1 MKKKILSSVLLLSLA
16 LVATGCSKDEEVAS
30 IKGESITQ
38 SQLYNEL
45 KAEHGS
51 ATLQTMLVNKT
62 LEKEYGDKVSK
73 DEIDK
78 AYKEIENQ
86 YGGEKQ
92 LEEVVSMYGY
102 SDLDA
107 YKKAIKQNLLV
118 EAMVKDKVALSDED
132 YKEYF
137 DNMADFDLI
146 QVEDEAKAKELIA
159 KIEKGEDF
167 NELAYENSVD
177 TYTSSNEGKVG
188 LTDLR
193 NEDTYPKQLM
203 EAVSKMK
210 DGEISKEPIKTDY
223 GVYIVKINTN
233 LKTSDAKL
241 DDYKK
246 QIEEYVMT
254 NKSQD
259 SEFVQTELGKLL
271 KEYKVVIADE
281 DLKDALNSFN
291 ISEEVEKTESSK

>member
-1 MKKKILSSVLLLSLA
+1 MKKKILSSVLLLSLV
-16 LVATGCSKDEEVAS
+16 LIATGCSKDEEVAS

-45 KAEHGS
+45 KAEYGF

-102 SDLDA
+102 NDLDA

-146 QVEDEAKAKELIA
+146 QVEDESKAKELLA

-193 NEDTYPKQLM
+193 NEETYPKQLM
-203 EAVSKMK
+203 ETVSKMK

-223 GVYIVKINTN
+223 GVFIVKINTN

-271 KEYKVVIADE
+271 KEYKVTIADE

>member
-1 MKKKILSSVLLLSLA
+1 MKKKILSSMLLLSLA
-16 LVATGCSKDEEVAS
+16 LVATGCSKDEKVAS

-45 KAEHGS
+45 KAEYGS

-102 SDLDA
+102 NDLDA

>member
-1 MKKKILSSVLLLSLA
+1 MKKKILSSMLLLSLA

-45 KAEHGS
+45 KAEYGS

-73 DEIDK
+73 DEVDK

-102 SDLDA
+102 NDLDA

>member
-1 MKKKILSSVLLLSLA
+1 MKKKILSSMLLLSLA

-45 KAEHGS
+45 KAEYGS

-102 SDLDA
+102 NDLDA

-223 GVYIVKINTN
+223 GVFIVKINTN
-233 LKTSDAKL
+233 LKTSDAKI

-254 NKSQD
+254 IKSQD

>member
-45 KAEHGS
+45 KAEYGS

-73 DEIDK
+73 DEVDK

-102 SDLDA
+102 NDLDA

-223 GVYIVKINTN
+223 GVFIVKINTN
-233 LKTSDAKL
+233 LKTSDAKI

-254 NKSQD
+254 IKSQD

>member
-1 MKKKILSSVLLLSLA
+1 MKKKILSSVLLLSLV
-16 LVATGCSKDEEVAS
+16 LIATGCSKDEEVAS

-45 KAEHGS
+45 KAEYGS

-102 SDLDA
+102 NDLDA

-146 QVEDEAKAKELIA
+146 QVEDESKAKELLA

-193 NEDTYPKQLM
+193 NEETYPKQLM
-203 EAVSKMK
+203 ETVSKMK

-223 GVYIVKINTN
+223 GVFIVKINTN

-271 KEYKVVIADE
+271 KEYKVTIADE

>member
-1 MKKKILSSVLLLSLA
+1 MKKKILSSMLLLSLA

-45 KAEHGS
+45 KAEYGS

-102 SDLDA
+102 NDLDA

-167 NELAYENSVD
+167 NELAYDNSVD

-254 NKSQD
+254 NTSQD

>member
-30 IKGESITQ
+30 IKGESITH

-45 KAEHGS
+45 KTEYGS

-73 DEIDK
+73 DEVDK

-102 SDLDA
+102 NDLDA

>member
-45 KAEHGS
+45 KTEYGS

-73 DEIDK
+73 DEVDK

-102 SDLDA
+102 NDLDA

-223 GVYIVKINTN
+223 GVFIVKINTN

>member
-1 MKKKILSSVLLLSLA
+1 MKKKILSSMLLLSLA

-45 KAEHGS
+45 KAEYGS

-102 SDLDA
+102 NDLDA

>member
-30 IKGESITQ
+30 IKGESITH

-45 KAEHGS
+45 KTEYGS

-73 DEIDK
+73 DEVDK

-102 SDLDA
+102 NDLDA

-223 GVYIVKINTN
+223 GVFIVKINTN
-233 LKTSDAKL
+233 LKTSDAKI

-254 NKSQD
+254 IKSQD